1 MTAAAGSSVV
11 LTERMTLP
19 ESGRQVL
26 IVTLNRPSKKN
37 CFNTRLCHELA
48 AVFRDAADEVD
59 GYDAA
64 APASPD
70 GDDDDNDEGDG
81 GHEKLAAIILTGA
94 GRSFCAGADLSD
106 PPSPLDQSSDL
117 PHHLRCNPVHQMGRV
132 GVPIIGALRGHVS
145 LVFSFA
151 SVHRLVA
158 LASHSHALISA

>member
-1 MTAAAGSSVV
+1 MTPPEYSRSLGCSRSMQKPLATFTLAVM
-11 LTERMTLP
+11 LTG
-19 ESGRQVL
+19 SGR
-26 IVTLNRPSKKN
+26 
-37 CFNTRLCHELA
+37 
-48 AVFRDAADEVD
+48 
-59 GYDAA
+59 G
-64 APASPD
+64 
-70 GDDDDNDEGDG
+70 
-81 GHEKLAAIILTGA
+81 
-94 GRSFCAGADLSD
+94 FCAGADLSD